1 MTSGHV
7 LKLLPTMLLQRISEE
22 EEEAREGAGAFPQ
35 MLGCLDVKDAFL
47 QVPQEKP
54 LKVNLRGVLGEKG
67 FAFTESWSQSMA

>member
-7 LKLLPTMLLQRISEE
+7 LKLLPTMLLQRISE